1 MIRNLEMD
9 NKIAWAVGK
18 DEANRFMRKIGKDKQ
33 AWTVDAYN
41 IAVKERNR
49 LMDAWY
55 PGENKQEK
63 GVGG

>member
-9 NKIAWAVGK
+9 NKIAWAVGQ
-18 DEANRFMRKIGKDKQ
+18 DAANQFMRKIGKEKQ

-49 LMDAWY
+49 LMDA
-55 PGENKQEK
+55 G
-63 GVGG
+63 

>member
-9 NKIAWAVGK
+9 NKIAWAVGQ
-18 DEANRFMRKIGKDKQ
+18 DAANQFMRKIGKEKQ

-49 LMDAWY
+49 LMDAGY
-55 PGENKQEK
+55 SGENK
-63 GVGG
+63 